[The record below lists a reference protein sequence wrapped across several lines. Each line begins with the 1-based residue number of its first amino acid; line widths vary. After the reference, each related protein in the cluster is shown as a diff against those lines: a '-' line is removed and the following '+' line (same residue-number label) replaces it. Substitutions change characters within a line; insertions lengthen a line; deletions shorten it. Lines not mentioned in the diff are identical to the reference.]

1 MSHRASRI
9 PLNPAGLLFVLVVE
23 SDMTSRPSGR
33 EASRD
38 GSPQMGDTE
47 MQDRLA
53 ASPAQSADVI
63 ARAVGA
69 VALATLAMIHVVDLP
84 GTLGPLPLVG
94 AGYLGIIA
102 AAVVVGGMLIARSHR
117 LVWAAAGGLA
127 AAAIGGYVLTRTV
140 GGFLGDHSDV
150 GNWRCPL
157 GLAAIRVGTLLI
169 LLPARPARRP
179 PTTPPLPAPPAPART
194 PPNQ

>member
-1 MSHRASRI
+1 
-9 PLNPAGLLFVLVVE
+9 
-23 SDMTSRPSGR
+23 
-33 EASRD
+33 
-38 GSPQMGDTE
+38 

-53 ASPAQSADVI
+53 TSPPAQATDVI

-94 AGYLGIIA
+94 AGYVAIIV
-102 AAVVVGGMLIARSHR
+102 AAVVVGGTMIAQSHR
-117 LVWAAAGGLA
+117 LVWAAAGALA
-127 AAAIGGYVLTRTV
+127 AGAMGGYVLTRTV

-157 GLAAIRVGTLLI
+157 GLAALSVESVLI
-169 LLPARPARRP
+169 LLAVWQARRR
-179 PTTPPLPAPPAPART
+179 TTPIAPLPRPLARRT
-194 PPNQ
+194 PEYSRLG

>member
-1 MSHRASRI
+1 M
-9 PLNPAGLLFVLVVE
+9 P
-23 SDMTSRPSGR
+23 
-33 EASRD
+33 
-38 GSPQMGDTE
+38 
-47 MQDRLA
+47 DRLA
-53 ASPAQSADVI
+53 ASPPQSADVI

-102 AAVVVGGMLIARSHR
+102 AAVVVGGMMIARSHR

-127 AAAIGGYVLTRTV
+127 AAAMGGYVLTRTV
-140 GGFLGDHSDV
+140 GGFLGDHGDI

-157 GLAAIRVGTLLI
+157 GLAAISVETVLI
-169 LLPARPARRP
+169 LLAAWQARSRTTTRAVPPRPARR
-179 PTTPPLPAPPAPART
+179 RT
-194 PPNQ
+194 PEYSRLG

>member
-1 MSHRASRI
+1 MH
-9 PLNPAGLLFVLVVE
+9 
-23 SDMTSRPSGR
+23 
-33 EASRD
+33 
-38 GSPQMGDTE
+38 
-47 MQDRLA
+47 DRLA
-53 ASPAQSADVI
+53 VSPPAQATDVI

-102 AAVVVGGMLIARSHR
+102 AAVAVGGMMIARSHR

-127 AAAIGGYVLTRTV
+127 AAAMGGYVLTRTV

-157 GLAAIRVGTLLI
+157 GLAALSVETVLI
-169 LLPARPARRP
+169 LLAAWQSRSR
-179 PTTPPLPAPPAPART
+179 TTPLALPQRAAPRRT
-194 PPNQ
+194 PEYSRVG